1 MSAVSRDSN
10 KIEQIAGP
18 LTHLL
23 QSCLA
28 HDLKPKNHHTQPPHA
43 KIASD
48 LLACLFL
55 NYTNRHVMS
64 LTIPIAINFLH
75 KNNIELQRNVSS
87 YISLAAIENSDLLSK
102 HAQIII
108 DSIIS
113 GNYILI
119 RVLPII
125 YHLVIDKIH
134 ENITPLGIILE
145 YCDVNEKNCLLGLFN
160 MICMDSVYVSSIRL
174 VLTY

>member
-1 MSAVSRDSN
+1 MRTLFFRDSN

-75 KNNIELQRNVSS
+75 KSNIELQRNVSS

-134 ENITPLGIILE
+134 ENIMPLGIILQ

-160 MICMDSVYVSSIRL
+160 MICMDSVYVSNLALS
-174 VLTY
+174 